1 MGADI
6 ETLRWQKVKPFSVA
20 TAVFY
25 LCLLSNTQALR
36 FVNVEA
42 VIVVRSCSP
51 IAVSVLEHLTL
62 GRDLPSCTGVMALLL
77 IAGGA
82 AIYAFGGEGIQV
94 DGLAWLAVYFVF
106 IVTEMVFVKFVVDTV
121 PMSTWTRVY
130 YNNALSIPMALLSDI
145 WQGDTSFTKVD
156 WTPSAVLAVSLSCV
170 VGVAISYA
178 GFNLRQLVSATSFTV
193 VGVVCKLVT
202 VLINDVI
209 WTHHSNAIG
218 HLGLLVCIAAGFCY
232 ERTKR

>member
-1 MGADI
+1 
-6 ETLRWQKVKPFSVA
+6 
-20 TAVFY
+20 
-25 LCLLSNTQALR
+25 
-36 FVNVEA
+36 

-51 IAVSVLEHLTL
+51 IAVSVVEHLTL
-62 GRDLPSCTGVMALLL
+62 GRELPSLAGICSLLM

-94 DGLAWLAVYFVF
+94 DGIAWLAVYFVF

-130 YNNALSIPMALLSDI
+130 YNNALSIPLALLSDI
-145 WQGDTSFTKVD
+145 MQGDTSFLKVE
-156 WTPSAVLAVSLSCV
+156 WTPGAVIAVSLSCV

-178 GFNLRQLVSATSFTV
+178 GFNLRKLVSATSFTV

-202 VLINDVI
+202 VLINDLI
-209 WTHHSNAIG
+209 WTHHSNAVG
-218 HLGLLVCIAAGFCY
+218 HIGLLVCIAAGFCY
-232 ERTKR
+232 ERSKRK